1 MSQAFNEI
9 KEGLEE
15 VLAYSKGRVT
25 KLKIHKPHSVD
36 VKKLR
41 KSLHMTQELF
51 AASFGMSLGTL
62 RHWERGDRIPQGAAL
77 VLLNVVEKAPETVM
91 KVLAQA

>member
-1 MSQAFNEI
+1 MLQAFNEI
-9 KEGLEE
+9 KEGLQEAI
-15 VLAYSKGRVT
+15 AYSNGKGT
-25 KLKIHKPHSVD
+25 KLKTHQPHSVD

-62 RHWERGDRIPQGAAL
+62 RHWERGDRKPQGPAL

-91 KVLAQA
+91 EVLAQG